1 MELEPIYSNQK
12 SFYGKAR
19 AIRENGTI
27 KLISYSTV
35 VAIIKNGKLHIN
47 GFYSNTTLRHIREF
61 IKQNG
66 FENGT
71 KAQLEKL
78 YC

>member
-19 AIRENGTI
+19 VIRENGTI

-35 VAIIKNGKLHIN
+35 VAIIRNGKLHIS

-66 FENGT
+66 FESGT

>member
-19 AIRENGTI
+19 VIRENGTI

-35 VAIIKNGKLHIN
+35 VAIIENGKLHIN
-47 GFYSNTTLRHIREF
+47 AFYSNTTLRHIREF

-66 FENGT
+66 FKSGT